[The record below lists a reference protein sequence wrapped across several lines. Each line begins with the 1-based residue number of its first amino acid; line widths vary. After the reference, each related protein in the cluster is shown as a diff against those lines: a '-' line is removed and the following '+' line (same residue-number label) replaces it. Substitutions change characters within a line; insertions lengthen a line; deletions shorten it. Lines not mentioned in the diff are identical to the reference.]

1 VEAAHRTTS
10 PIETLGSRL
19 AKTIRKQQ
27 IQLKPDDDHFGKT
40 QLNIIMTFQHLMKLF
55 FTPAPASDCAA
66 LFLAHPASGYE
77 IDCMEATMHRALAT
91 IVVIAFAL
99 TAFSAN
105 AKQCRDQ
112 ATGKFMKCSQTET
125 HCRNPTTGKFEKCP
139 G

>member
-1 VEAAHRTTS
+1 
-10 PIETLGSRL
+10 
-19 AKTIRKQQ
+19 
-27 IQLKPDDDHFGKT
+27 
-40 QLNIIMTFQHLMKLF
+40 
-55 FTPAPASDCAA
+55 
-66 LFLAHPASGYE
+66 
-77 IDCMEATMHRALAT
+77 MHRALAT